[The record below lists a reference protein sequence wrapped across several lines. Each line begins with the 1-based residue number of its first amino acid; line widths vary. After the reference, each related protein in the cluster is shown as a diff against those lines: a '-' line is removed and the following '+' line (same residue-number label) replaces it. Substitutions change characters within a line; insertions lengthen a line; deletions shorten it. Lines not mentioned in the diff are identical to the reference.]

1 MSNSS
6 WLARRTITQRLIA
19 LSVTGGL
26 LGLICA
32 GIGTV
37 GMLSQQSKVRAVAAT
52 LKDSQAQHTAY
63 VGWLS
68 QSSELNTAAALAAIE
83 DPAQA
88 RLEANAYAT
97 ALADHGQAVDALQ
110 TLNAHGTTA
119 AVRAAAGTTL
129 ADLATYSAAMLRMH
143 SDITGGRI
151 LQAVNL
157 ATAGTATVAAR
168 VREGFARLDATLTS
182 EASGISARARS
193 QSSDYVRL
201 VIAIVVASIL
211 LGTLIGIW
219 LVRSI
224 IIPVIRLTRA
234 AEKISRGE
242 LEVRPVSTTDDEMGQ
257 LATAFQSSV
266 EYLTEMAGAATEI
279 AAGNLAVQVT
289 PRSEHD
295 VLGNAFQE
303 MRARLAGTL
312 HDIAL
317 SSDSVGAASSQMAQS
332 SQQAGMAVGEI
343 ANAVGS
349 VAVGAETQVRS
360 LERARAVTEQ
370 VAAASQ
376 ASAADAGETAAVAK
390 QARVLAGEGAAAVQR
405 ASDAMRAVH
414 AASTDIGESIAEL
427 GTMSQRIDG
436 IADTITGIAEQTNL
450 LALNAAIE
458 AARAGEQGRGFAVV
472 AEEVRKLAEGS
483 QDAAEEI
490 SGLIGTIQS
499 KTAQAV
505 GVVED
510 SAQRTTMGASVVDQT
525 RESFQSI
532 DAAVRE
538 MTVEIGQLAEAAGQM
553 ADSANSVLGNID
565 EVAAVADQSSATT
578 EQLSASTQETAASAQ
593 QIATSSE
600 DLAAHAAQ
608 LTELV
613 TRFKTTSV

>member
-88 RLEANAYAT
+88 RLEADAYAT

-405 ASDAMRAVH
+405 ASEAMRAVH
-414 AASTDIGESIAEL
+414 AASTHIGESIAEL

-472 AEEVRKLAEGS
+472 AEEVRKLAEES
-483 QDAAEEI
+483 QAA
-490 SGLIGTIQS
+490 
-499 KTAQAV
+499 
-505 GVVED
+505 
-510 SAQRTTMGASVVDQT
+510 
-525 RESFQSI
+525 
-532 DAAVRE
+532 AA
-538 MTVEIGQLAEAAGQM
+538 TIGQLIGQIQAGTHRAVDAVAAGARQTQ
-553 ADSANSVLGNID
+553 AGVEIVDEARQTFTRID
-565 EVAAVADQSSATT
+565 ESVQDMDIRVQRIAAAVAEIVASGTQMQQSIEQVLSVAEQSSSSAEQVSATT
-578 EQLSASTQETAASAQ
+578 EQTSASAQ
-593 QIATSSE
+593 QIAASAGE
-600 DLAAHAAQ
+600 LAHTAENLQGVIRQFTLA
-608 LTELV
+608 
-613 TRFKTTSV
+613 